1 MHIIR
6 KIAGAFRVVAGRKS
20 IEPQLGECLKARNH
34 SLDHLFFAKSILI
47 EEKKKKKNSDSDDEG
62 GEDLVDEG
70 CLYVERV
77 GVSPPHPQQCC
88 NYCNKCTETVPISVS
103 QNIV

>member
-20 IEPQLGECLKARNH
+20 IAPKLGECLKARNH
-34 SLDHLFFAKSILI
+34 SLDHLFSAKSILI

-77 GVSPPHPQQCC
+77 GVSTPPPPAVLQLLQ
-88 NYCNKCTETVPISVS
+88 
-103 QNIV
+103 